1 MTDSLA
7 AASTARP
14 TMPRSPL
21 AEATLYVHGL
31 GCRHC
36 VDRLTRALER
46 IDGAHRA
53 SMDYHTRLATVTYDA
68 TRVDPRAFLHAIILE
83 GADRGQTFDA
93 DLLTLRSI
101 QPSEHELSSAH
112 GEG

>member
-1 MTDSLA
+1 MTDSRPVELA
-7 AASTARP
+7 RAP
-14 TMPRSPL
+14 SPL

-31 GCRHC
+31 DCRHC
-36 VDRLTRALER
+36 VGRITRALER
-46 IDGAHRA
+46 VDGAHRA
-53 SMDYHTRLATVTYDA
+53 TMDYDTRLATVTYDP

-101 QPSEHELSSAH
+101 QPGERDLSSTHA
-112 GEG
+112 GG